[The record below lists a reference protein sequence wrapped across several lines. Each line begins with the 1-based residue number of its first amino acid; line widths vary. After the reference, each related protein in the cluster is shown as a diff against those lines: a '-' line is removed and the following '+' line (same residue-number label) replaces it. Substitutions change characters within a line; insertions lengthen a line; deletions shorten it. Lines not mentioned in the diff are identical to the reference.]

1 MMHTFGG
8 GETLF
13 CAVHSGCFCLDVAD
27 SEEWWSKQKPKV
39 VPISKT
45 AYSLGRQRQKSS
57 SPLGVEE
64 GDVVALMGEQLV

>member
-1 MMHTFGG
+1 MDAGMSR
-8 GETLF
+8 EQ
-13 CAVHSGCFCLDVAD
+13 
-27 SEEWWSKQKPKV
+27 WSKQKPKV

-45 AYSLGRQRQKSS
+45 AYSLERQRQKSS